1 MKEEDNTST
10 EYSGFCLEIFRV
22 LKGECMIKI
31 KTQVDAESVE
41 VVHSAHVNVVFAYLS
56 SDF

>member
-1 MKEEDNTST
+1 MYDRDK
-10 EYSGFCLEIFRV
+10 
-22 LKGECMIKI
+22 
-31 KTQVDAESVE
+31 DAESVE